1 MKMIFRR
8 LAAIVLLAVSGASFG
23 ADPSPGFQFDIPA
36 GNLNDS
42 MQRFAAT
49 VGGDVVFDSFAAR
62 DVHTQPVRGQM
73 SPESALNQM
82 LSGTNL
88 YYRYDAGSRRLV
100 ISSRRN

>member
-8 LAAIVLLAVSGASFG
+8 LAAATLLAASGASFAAG
-23 ADPSPGFQFDIPA
+23 SSPNFPFDIPA

-42 MQRFAAT
+42 MQKFAAT
-49 VGGDVVFDSFAAR
+49 VGGDVIFDAFAAR

-82 LSGTNL
+82 LSGTSL
-88 YYRYDAGSRRLV
+88 YYRYNAESRRVV
-100 ISSRRN
+100 ISSRKN